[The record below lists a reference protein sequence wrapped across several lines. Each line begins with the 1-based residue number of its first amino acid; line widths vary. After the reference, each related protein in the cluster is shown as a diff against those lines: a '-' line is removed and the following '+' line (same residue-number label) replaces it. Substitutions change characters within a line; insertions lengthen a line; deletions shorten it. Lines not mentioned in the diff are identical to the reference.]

1 MKKQTFI
8 LILMAIMMIP
18 VNAMAMKSMNHSGV
32 DHSKMNQ
39 GEGMSMGG
47 DTAMLED
54 TKVDGVTASAH
65 MMDIKVKMAEHGM
78 SQTHHFMVGFMNE
91 AKKMV
96 SDGQIA
102 LKIESPD
109 GKVSNAIKLIG
120 MNGQFGADITL
131 DQQGMYHFK
140 VGTKLADGNKRM
152 FHMHYD
158 NS

>member
-1 MKKQTFI
+1 MKKQFFLLI
-8 LILMAIMMIP
+8 LIAMLIIP
-18 VNAMAMKSMNHSGV
+18 VNTMAMKSMDHSGV

-47 DTAMLED
+47 DTVMLED
-54 TKVDGVTASAH
+54 TKVDGVTASTH
-65 MMDIKVKMAEHGM
+65 MMDIRVKMAEHGM
-78 SQTHHFMVGFMNE
+78 SMTHHFMVGFMDK

-96 SDGQIA
+96 SNGQVA

-109 GKVSNAIKLIG
+109 GKVSHAIKLNG
-120 MNGQFGADITL
+120 MSGQFGADITL

-140 VGTKLADGNKRM
+140 VGTKFSDGNKRT